1 MSSDDWDLNA
11 VVRSCSSS
19 VSTATTINTNPCIGH
34 EEDDGGNCKQQQDP
48 PLPPPSPLFTHIHGD
63 RETSSS
69 CNELQDSCKPFLP
82 VTTTTTTTWSPPP
95 LLPPSL
101 ASSSAPNVL
110 MKQEQVH
117 HLESSSSSQDHQKP
131 PLGVRVFPP
140 STSSS
145 SSVFVFRGQRDQ
157 LLQQQSQP
165 PLRSRKRKNQQKR
178 TICHVTQ
185 ENLSS
190 DMWAW
195 RKYGQK
201 PIKGSPYP
209 RNYYRCSSSKGCLAR
224 KQVERSNLDP
234 NIFIVTYTG
243 EHTHPRPTHRNSLAG
258 STRNKSQHVNPIPK
272 PDSSSGQTV
281 LGSNTVKDEIH
292 LSPTTPLK
300 GNDDV
305 RGTNGDED
313 MMSQEVNM
321 DEEEEEEEEEE
332 VEEEDDEDDD
342 VDDILIP
349 NLAVRDRDDLF
360 FAGNFSS
367 WSAGSAGDGGG

>member
-1 MSSDDWDLNA
+1 MSEDWDLFA

-19 VSTATTINTNPCIGH
+19 VSAATINANSR
-34 EEDDGGNCKQQQDP
+34 GGAEGGANCKQQDLP
-48 PLPPPSPLFTHIHGD
+48 PLFQHIHGD
-63 RETSSS
+63 ISRESSS

-82 VTTTTTTTWSPPP
+82 VTTTWSSPLPPP
-95 LLPPSL
+95 PPPPPPPVV
-101 ASSSAPNVL
+101 SSGPNIL
-110 MKQEQVH
+110 MKQEQG
-117 HLESSSSSQDHQKP
+117 LIESQDQKP
-131 PLGVRVFPP
+131 PLGARVFPP
-140 STSSS
+140 PTTISSS
-145 SSVFVFRGQRDQ
+145 SSVFVFRGQRDH
-157 LLQQQSQP
+157 LLQQQPQA

-258 STRNKSQHVNPIPK
+258 STRNKSQPVNPPPK
-272 PDSSSGQTV
+272 PEHPSGQTV
-281 LGSNTVKDEIH
+281 SGVKEEIH

-300 GNDDV
+300 ENDDV
-305 RGTNGDED
+305 QGTNGDEV
-313 MMSQEVNM
+313 VNM
-321 DEEEEEEEEEE
+321 EDEELD
-332 VEEEDDEDDD
+332 EEEDDDDD
-342 VDDILIP
+342 VDDLLIP
-349 NLAVRDRDDLF
+349 NFSVRDRDDLF
-360 FAGNFSS
+360 FAGNFPS

>member
-1 MSSDDWDLNA
+1 MSEDWDLFA

-19 VSTATTINTNPCIGH
+19 VSTATTKTNSRGG
-34 EEDDGGNCKQQQDP
+34 DDGGGNCKQQDLP
-48 PLPPPSPLFTHIHGD
+48 PLYPHIHGD
-63 RETSSS
+63 INGESSS
-69 CNELQDSCKPFLP
+69 CNELHDSCKPFLP
-82 VTTTTTTTWSPPP
+82 VATIWPSP
-95 LLPPSL
+95 SVV
-101 ASSSAPNVL
+101 SSAPNVL
-110 MKQEQVH
+110 MKQEQG
-117 HLESSSSSQDHQKP
+117 LTESQDQKP

-140 STSSS
+140 PTTISSSSS
-145 SSVFVFRGQRDQ
+145 SSVFVFRGQRSH
-157 LLQQQSQP
+157 LLQQQPQA

-258 STRNKSQHVNPIPK
+258 STRNKSQPVNPTPK
-272 PDSSSGQTV
+272 PDTPSTQSVSGME
-281 LGSNTVKDEIH
+281 TVKEEIH

-300 GNDDV
+300 ENDNV
-305 RGTNGDED
+305 QVANGDE
-313 MMSQEVNM
+313 EVNM
-321 DEEEEEEEEEE
+321 EDEELDE
-332 VEEEDDEDDD
+332 VEDDEDDD
-342 VDDILIP
+342 VDDLLIP
-349 NLAVRDRDDLF
+349 NYAVRDQDDLF
-360 FAGNFSS
+360 FAGNFPS
-367 WSAGSAGDGGG
+367 WSAGSAGDGDG

>member
-1 MSSDDWDLNA
+1 MSEDWDLFA

-19 VSTATTINTNPCIGH
+19 VSTATINTNSCDA
-34 EEDDGGNCKQQQDP
+34 EDNGGTCKQQDP
-48 PLPPPSPLFTHIHGD
+48 PPPPLFTHIHGD
-63 RETSSS
+63 RYTESSS

-82 VTTTTTTTWSPPP
+82 VTTTWSSP
-95 LLPPSL
+95 LP
-101 ASSSAPNVL
+101 AVSSAPSVL
-110 MKQEQVH
+110 MKQEQGL
-117 HLESSSSSQDHQKP
+117 LESQQDHKP

-140 STSSS
+140 STTNSSSS

-157 LLQQQSQP
+157 LLQQQSQT

-258 STRNKSQHVNPIPK
+258 STRNKSQPVNPVPK
-272 PDSSSGQTV
+272 PDQSSGQTV
-281 LGSNTVKDEIH
+281 SQSDTVKEEIH

-300 GNDDV
+300 ENDEV
-305 RGTNGDED
+305 QGTNGDE
-313 MMSQEVNM
+313 EVNM
-321 DEEEEEEEEEE
+321 EDDELDEVEEE
-332 VEEEDDEDDD
+332 EEEDDEDDD
-342 VDDILIP
+342 VDDLLIP
-349 NLAVRDRDDLF
+349 NFAVRDRDDLF

-367 WSAGSAGDGGG
+367 WSAGSAGDGGE

>member
-1 MSSDDWDLNA
+1 MSSEDWDLFA

-19 VSTATTINTNPCIGH
+19 ASTATLNTTSCGGGH
-34 EEDDGGNCKQQQDP
+34 EDNGVNCKQHQD
-48 PLPPPSPLFTHIHGD
+48 PLPPPPLFTHIHGD
-63 RETSSS
+63 RDRDRDKESSSS

-82 VTTTTTTTWSPPP
+82 VTTTTTTTTWSSPPP
-95 LLPPSL
+95 PPPKV
-101 ASSSAPNVL
+101 SSAPNVL
-110 MKQEQVH
+110 MKQEQGL
-117 HLESSSSSQDHQKP
+117 LESQDQKP
-131 PLGVRVFPP
+131 PLGVRVFSPP
-140 STSSS
+140 TTSSS
-145 SSVFVFRGQRDQ
+145 SSVFLFRGQRDP
-157 LLQQQSQP
+157 LLQPQSQA

-258 STRNKSQHVNPIPK
+258 STRNKSQHVVNPIPT
-272 PDSSSGQTV
+272 PNPSGQTV
-281 LGSNTVKDEIH
+281 LRSDTVKEENH

-300 GNDDV
+300 ENDNV
-305 RGTNGDED
+305 QGTNGDED
-313 MMSQEVNM
+313 IISQEVNM
-321 DEEEEEEEEEE
+321 EDEEEEDE
-332 VEEEDDEDDD
+332 VEGEEDDEDDD
-342 VDDILIP
+342 VNDLLIP
-349 NLAVRDRDDLF
+349 NYAVRDRDNFF
-360 FAGNFSS
+360 FAGNFPS
-367 WSAGSAGDGGG
+367 WSAGSAGDGGV

>member
-1 MSSDDWDLNA
+1 MSSEDWDLFA

-19 VSTATTINTNPCIGH
+19 VSTTNSCAGH
-34 EEDDGGNCKQQQDP
+34 EDDIGNCKQQQDP
-48 PLPPPSPLFTHIHGD
+48 PPPPLFQA
-63 RETSSS
+63 SSS

-95 LLPPSL
+95 LLPPPK
-101 ASSSAPNVL
+101 ASSPSPNIL
-110 MKQEQVH
+110 LKQEQVL
-117 HLESSSSSQDHQKP
+117 LESQDQKP
-131 PLGVRVFPP
+131 PLSVRVFPP
-140 STSSS
+140 STSS

-190 DMWAW
+190 DLWAW

-258 STRNKSQHVNPIPK
+258 STRNKSQPVNPVPK
-272 PDSSSGQTV
+272 PDTSPLSD
-281 LGSNTVKDEIH
+281 TVKEEIH

-305 RGTNGDED
+305 QETNGDED
-313 MMSQEVNM
+313 MVGQEVNM
-321 DEEEEEEEEEE
+321 EEEEEEEE
-332 VEEEDDEDDD
+332 VEEDDEEEEDDDD
-342 VDDILIP
+342 VDDLLIP

-360 FAGNFSS
+360 FAGSFPS

>member
-1 MSSDDWDLNA
+1 MSEDWDLFA

-19 VSTATTINTNPCIGH
+19 VSTATNN
-34 EEDDGGNCKQQQDP
+34 GGNCKQQDP
-48 PLPPPSPLFTHIHGD
+48 PPPSPPPLFTHIHGD
-63 RETSSS
+63 RDKERESSSS

-82 VTTTTTTTWSPPP
+82 VTTTWSSP
-95 LLPPSL
+95 LV
-101 ASSSAPNVL
+101 SSAHNVL
-110 MKQEQVH
+110 MKQE
-117 HLESSSSSQDHQKP
+117 LIESQDQKP

-140 STSSS
+140 SSTTISPSSS

-157 LLQQQSQP
+157 LLQQQSHQA

-209 RNYYRCSSSKGCLAR
+209 RNYYRCSSTKGCLAR

-258 STRNKSQHVNPIPK
+258 STRNKSQPVNPIPK
-272 PDSSSGQTV
+272 PETV
-281 LGSNTVKDEIH
+281 LVGSNIVKEEIH

-300 GNDDV
+300 ENDDV
-305 RGTNGDED
+305 QGTNGDE
-313 MMSQEVNM
+313 EVNM
-321 DEEEEEEEEEE
+321 EDEEDEMEEEEEG
-332 VEEEDDEDDD
+332 EEDDDD
-342 VDDILIP
+342 VDDLLIP
-349 NLAVRDRDDLF
+349 NFTVRDRDDLF
-360 FAGNFSS
+360 FPSS

>member
-1 MSSDDWDLNA
+1 MSSVDWDLFA

-19 VSTATTINTNPCIGH
+19 VSTATINTNSCVGH
-34 EEDDGGNCKQQQDP
+34 EDDGGNCKQQQDP
-48 PLPPPSPLFTHIHGD
+48 PPPSPPLFTHIHGD
-63 RETSSS
+63 RDSSSS

-82 VTTTTTTTWSPPP
+82 VTTTTSWSPPP
-95 LLPPSL
+95 LLPPPPPIV
-101 ASSSAPNVL
+101 SSSAPTAL
-110 MKQEQVH
+110 MKQEQVL
-117 HLESSSSSQDHQKP
+117 LESQDQKP
-131 PLGVRVFPP
+131 RLGVRVFPP
-140 STSSS
+140 STSP
-145 SSVFVFRGQRDQ
+145 SVFVFRGQRDQ

-258 STRNKSQHVNPIPK
+258 STRNKSQPVNPIPK
-272 PDSSSGQTV
+272 PDSSGQTV
-281 LGSNTVKDEIH
+281 LGSNTVKEEIH

-305 RGTNGDED
+305 QGTNGDED
-313 MMSQEVNM
+313 MISQEVNM
-321 DEEEEEEEEEE
+321 EDEEED
-332 VEEEDDEDDD
+332 VEEEDDEDVGEDD
-342 VDDILIP
+342 DMDDLLIP

-367 WSAGSAGDGGG
+367 WSAGSAGGGGG